1 MSSTYLD
8 RDVMAARAKVV
19 VVRAQI
25 LRINLHI
32 CLHFGVVYSQDEGCA
47 NSHANFE
54 TIFTNKC
61 CCCLVMSKC
70 FTCCNIS
77 ICFYFAVYLFL
88 GLRFWVLLTLLI

>member
-47 NSHANFE
+47 NSHAN
-54 TIFTNKC
+54 
-61 CCCLVMSKC
+61 L
-70 FTCCNIS
+70 
-77 ICFYFAVYLFL
+77 
-88 GLRFWVLLTLLI
+88 LRQYLLINVVVV